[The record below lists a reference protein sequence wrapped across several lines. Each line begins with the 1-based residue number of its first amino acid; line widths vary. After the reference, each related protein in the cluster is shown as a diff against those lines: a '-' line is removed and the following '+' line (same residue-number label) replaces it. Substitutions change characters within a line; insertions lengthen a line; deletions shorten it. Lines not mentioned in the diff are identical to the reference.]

1 MVSIKMT
8 TILVVVII
16 IGASACYLVYD
27 YNNSDGDS
35 IKIAVANKNCY
46 EPWWIAD
53 ELGYFDEEGVDVQFM
68 VVSGGGTAA
77 TALLAGQVDIAGMGP
92 DPMLRV
98 FSMDESYRCIA
109 RWQLDHSYV
118 EGAVRGDIDLN
129 DPRTLIGKTVGMDI
143 TTAYYS
149 TFMSYLDVA
158 VENNVLTQAEV
169 DSIKILNFNFETI
182 VTAILD
188 GKADVII
195 AGSYNAMAADIRE
208 DDEIELS
215 ILSDASKEMY
225 YSKMSVGLVASESAM
240 ESKSDDIVKVLR
252 ALQRACEYI
261 YDNTTE
267 SGIREDACEI
277 VVQVYGNT
285 WTVDQQE
292 KYFMKSEWGLAF
304 DYDDVQSIN
313 LAETYLSDV
322 AFIDFDIRD
331 YFEPKYLQEILGSRF
346 IWPVAKK

>member
-1 MVSIKMT
+1 
-8 TILVVVII
+8 
-16 IGASACYLVYD
+16 
-27 YNNSDGDS
+27 
-35 IKIAVANKNCY
+35 
-46 EPWWIAD
+46 
-53 ELGYFDEEGVDVQFM
+53 
-68 VVSGGGTAA
+68 
-77 TALLAGQVDIAGMGP
+77 
-92 DPMLRV
+92 
-98 FSMDESYRCIA
+98 
-109 RWQLDHSYV
+109 
-118 EGAVRGDIDLN
+118 
-129 DPRTLIGKTVGMDI
+129 
-143 TTAYYS
+143 
-149 TFMSYLDVA
+149 
-158 VENNVLTQAEV
+158 
-169 DSIKILNFNFETI
+169 
-182 VTAILD
+182 
-188 GKADVII
+188 
-195 AGSYNAMAADIRE
+195 
-208 DDEIELS
+208 
-215 ILSDASKEMY
+215 LSDASKEMY

>member
-1 MVSIKMT
+1 MVSIKII

-16 IGASACYLVYD
+16 IGAGAGYLVYD
-27 YNNSDGDS
+27 RGDP

-53 ELGYFDEEGVDVQFM
+53 ELGYFDDEGVDVQFM
-68 VVSGGGTAA
+68 VVSGGGEAA
-77 TALLAGQVDIAGMGP
+77 TALLAGRVDLAGMGP

-98 FSMDESYRCIA
+98 FSADESYRCIA

-118 EGAVRGDIDLN
+118 EGAVRGGIDLN

-149 TFMSYLDVA
+149 TFMSYLDIA
-158 VENNVLTQAEV
+158 VENNILTQVEA
-169 DSIKILNFNFETI
+169 DSITISPFGFESI
-182 VTAILD
+182 VMAILD
-188 GKADVII
+188 GKVDVII
-195 AGSYNAMAADIRE
+195 AGSYNAMAADIGVN
-208 DDEIELS
+208 DNITLS
-215 ILSDASKEMY
+215 VLSDANKEMY

-261 YDNTTE
+261 YDDTTE
-267 SGIREDACEI
+267 YGIREDACEI
-277 VVQVYGNT
+277 VVQVYGSNT
-285 WTVDQQE
+285 WTVNQQE

-304 DYDDVQSIN
+304 DYDDIQSIN
-313 LAETYLSDV
+313 LAETYISNV
-322 AFIDFDIRD
+322 TFINFDICD
-331 YFEPKYLQEILGSRF
+331 YFEPKYLQDILGTRF
-346 IWPVAKK
+346 IWPVAEK